1 MKENQLLTDK
11 KDKRMNQTALEIKP
25 DMTMGE
31 ILNHYPSAKR
41 ALFQKYHIGG
51 CSSCG
56 FSMDETLT
64 EVFINHRRDKE
75 VENAI
80 QHIYDSA
87 EVDKQM
93 QITTKELHQKLQAGE
108 KVELVDVREDWEIEI
123 ASLPNSQII
132 TQKLAYEILNK
143 WDKQT
148 TTVFICH
155 HGIRSLEAASY
166 FKGHGLPNVKSLTGG
181 MDAWALEIDSTMKR
195 Y

>member
-1 MKENQLLTDK
+1 
-11 KDKRMNQTALEIKP
+11 MNSTSTVEIKP
-25 DMTMGE
+25 DMKMGE
-31 ILNHYPSAKR
+31 ILTHFPSAKR

-56 FSMDETLT
+56 FSLDETLT
-64 EVFINHRRDKE
+64 EVFVNHRRDKE

-80 QHIYDSA
+80 SYIYESA
-87 EVDKQM
+87 EVDKKM
-93 QITTKELHQKLQAGE
+93 QITPTELSQKINSGE

-123 ASLPNSQII
+123 ASIPNSQMI

-143 WDKQT
+143 WDKDT

-181 MDAWALEIDSTMKR
+181 VDAWSLEIDPNMKR